1 MCDHILPYFTLAPQV
16 AQHLTHVLFPCKA
29 PHVIKQRFVLAE
41 PELGLYVISFFKEA
55 RWQEVRAPPSLHTH
69 VPIPAHARPHPCTPT
84 SPSLQ
89 THVPIPAHPRSLS
102 SNPHAPQFPPTH
114 PSYAPVSTHSPL
126 IGPSSPRMLP
136 LIHLGDAPLPSHEGS
151 RVRNLMVNT
160 KSGLHSVMI

>member
-69 VPIPAHARPHPCTPT
+69 VPIPAHPRPHPCKPT
-84 SPSLQ
+84 SPSLR
-89 THVPIPAHPRSLS
+89 T
-102 SNPHAPQFPPTH
+102 HAPSLVTLMH
-114 PSYAPVSTHSPL
+114 PSFLLLTPHMPQ
-126 IGPSSPRMLP
+126 SPR
-136 LIHLGDAPLPSHEGS
+136 IHPS
-151 RVRNLMVNT
+151 
-160 KSGLHSVMI
+160 